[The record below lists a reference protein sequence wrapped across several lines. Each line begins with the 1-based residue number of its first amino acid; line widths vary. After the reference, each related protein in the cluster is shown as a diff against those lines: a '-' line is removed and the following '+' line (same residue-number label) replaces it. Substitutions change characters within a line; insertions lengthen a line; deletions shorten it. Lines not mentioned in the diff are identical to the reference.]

1 VDYATF
7 PFSDQGCPEQNAFRE
22 QTGGQVQTPVNTTRM
37 PTTSWALF
45 SQDLGVVVA
54 EGVRIRIEVINNT
67 SVPVRI
73 DNFALEE
80 LS

>member
-7 PFSDQGCPEQNAFRE
+7 PFSDQGCPEQNDFTE

-54 EGVRIRIEVINNT
+54 EGVRIRIEIINNT

-80 LS
+80 L